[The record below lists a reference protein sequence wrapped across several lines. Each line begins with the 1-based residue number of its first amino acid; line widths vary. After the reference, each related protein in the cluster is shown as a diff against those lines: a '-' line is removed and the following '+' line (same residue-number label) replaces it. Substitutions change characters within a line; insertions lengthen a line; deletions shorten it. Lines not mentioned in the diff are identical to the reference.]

1 MAKKT
6 RSLISLR
13 GYIPTA
19 LAKGG
24 ESAGELLGVLAAKA
38 SGVDPKDADGEP
50 VGSET
55 VAEIKKAVQA
65 NPEHALMVLA
75 SSDACGLSLRGRSQ
89 ALDAVIGL
97 IGDDEAS
104 AEMVLGQFTAS
115 SLAALMRAQ
124 GADVPSAIA
133 MIADPEVVF
142 AAMMDDVFHESDD
155 EDVSHF
161 LLLSWASKLKDRE
174 DWQEMLEAEIEGT
187 RRTLREML
195 ITSIVIVHDLFEFDD
210 EESDRDE
217 GQPDLD
223 DDDCLSADVVE
234 IFGRYGV
241 EVDSFEEIKDYQIE
255 KMDTD
260 GLHDLRR
267 RFTLRMAK
275 IRSASLT
282 EAREAASVT
291 SGVAGELDF

>member
-1 MAKKT
+1 
-6 RSLISLR
+6 
-13 GYIPTA
+13 
-19 LAKGG
+19 
-24 ESAGELLGVLAAKA
+24 
-38 SGVDPKDADGEP
+38 
-50 VGSET
+50 
-55 VAEIKKAVQA
+55 
-65 NPEHALMVLA
+65 
-75 SSDACGLSLRGRSQ
+75 
-89 ALDAVIGL
+89 
-97 IGDDEAS
+97 
-104 AEMVLGQFTAS
+104 
-115 SLAALMRAQ
+115 MRAQ